1 MNATRTETTL
11 LHGELSGQII
21 GAFFQVYND
30 LGFGFVESVY
40 QRALPGVL
48 LGRGIP
54 SEREVPFDVCYR
66 GEPIGH
72 YRADLVVDGKV
83 IVEIKATD
91 RIIPV
96 HETQL
101 LNYLKATGIALGLV
115 LNFGPRPTFR
125 RLILSPSQRD
135 SWFCTYD
142 WRTELKNRG
151 NGHG

>member
-30 LGFGFVESVY
+30 LGFGFVESIY
-40 QRALPGVL
+40 QRALPGAL
-48 LGRGIP
+48 LDRGIP
-54 SEREVPFDVCYR
+54 CEREVPFEVSYR

-91 RIIPV
+91 QIIPV
-96 HETQL
+96 HEAQL
-101 LNYLKATGIALGLV
+101 LNYLKATGIGLGLV

-125 RLILSPSQRD
+125 RLILSFSRRD
-135 SWFCTYD
+135 SVV
-142 WRTELKNRG
+142 L
-151 NGHG
+151 HV